1 MTSQVLTELAIAF
14 AIMAICVVIHS
25 ATLVYFSAWL
35 ITKRPDLSQRH
46 AMARYTIMLIL
57 AFFVLILLHL
67 TETSIWA
74 GFFLS
79 RGLFQDFETSLYFSL
94 GSYSTIGYGDVVL
107 PQRWRMLGGIEGL
120 SGVLLCGLSAA
131 FVFALINSAFQFRVQ
146 QRTAKAQGV

>member
-146 QRTAKAQGV
+146 QRTGKAQGV